1 MNFALPKHC
10 IHRRPRYVDMFHLN
24 AINII
29 KRTRLLVAIKR
40 DPKDR
45 RRSIIIN
52 VNDTLISQ
60 QFPGLEYSETWREM
74 LI

>member
-1 MNFALPKHC
+1 MNFTLPKQSINRC
-10 IHRRPRYVDMFHLN
+10 PRYADIFHLN
-24 AINII
+24 AMNII
-29 KRTRLLVAIKR
+29 MRTRLLVAIKR

-60 QFPGLEYSETWREM
+60 QFSGLEYSETRVM
-74 LI
+74 FI